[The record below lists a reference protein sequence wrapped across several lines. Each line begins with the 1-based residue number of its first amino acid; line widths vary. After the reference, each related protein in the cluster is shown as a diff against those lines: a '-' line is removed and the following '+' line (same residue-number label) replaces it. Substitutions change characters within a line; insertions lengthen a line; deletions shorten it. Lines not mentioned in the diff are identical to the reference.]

1 MPTGC
6 SSTYAGAAFEGRTD
20 SAVHARNLVSEFV
33 AQLRASAA
41 FTVPAEALGA
51 ALLVVTELVTNVVK
65 HASGPCVLELELA
78 ADALEITVWDT
89 EPALP
94 VMAAPDALR
103 PSRHGLEIVH
113 ALSRAVTVEQR
124 AGGKRICASVPLG

>member
-1 MPTGC
+1 MATGC
-6 SSTYAGAAFEGRTD
+6 STYAGAAFEGRTD
-20 SAVHARNLVSEFV
+20 SAAHARHLVSEFI
-33 AQLRASAA
+33 ARIRASAA

-65 HASGPCVLELELA
+65 HAAGPCVLELELTG
-78 ADALEITVWDT
+78 DALDISVWDT

-113 ALSRAVTVEQR
+113 ALCRDLTLEQR
-124 AGGKRICASVPLG
+124 AGGKRIIASVPLS